1 MGIEDYE
8 VEVSPYDPRAPWV
21 FERVAEQLAVM
32 LPENAVI
39 EHVGSTAIPG
49 VGGKGILD
57 CLVMVNPDQA
67 AQVAITLWEA
77 GYDEDIQLRHMRAD
91 WWYAAG
97 DFDLDDGAVYPIHI
111 HITWTDST
119 FARDL
124 IDFRNYM
131 RANPDEAAEY
141 ERLKRVWAE
150 QSAGERATFTAMK
163 TPYVEAILARARR
176 EE

>member
-8 VEVSPYDPRAPWV
+8 VEVTPYDPRIPWV
-21 FERVAEQLAVM
+21 FERVAEQLAIM
-32 LPENAVI
+32 LPENTVI
-39 EHVGSTAIPG
+39 EHVGSTSIPG

-77 GYDEDIQLRHMRAD
+77 GYDEDIELRHMRAD

-97 DFDLDDGAVYPIHI
+97 DFDLDGGDSYPVHI

-124 IDFRNYM
+124 LDFRDYM
-131 RANPDEAAEY
+131 LANPDEAVEY
-141 ERLKRVWAE
+141 ERLKRVWQE
-150 QSAGERATFTAMK
+150 QSAGQRAQFTAMK
-163 TPYVEAILARARR
+163 APYVEAILARARR

>member
-1 MGIEDYE
+1 MDIEDYE
-8 VEVSPYDPRAPWV
+8 VEVAPYDSRAPWV

-32 LPENAVI
+32 LPKNALI
-39 EHVGSTAIPG
+39 EHVGSTSIPG
-49 VGGKGILD
+49 IGGKGILD

-97 DFDLDDGAVYPIHI
+97 DFHLDDGAHYPVHI
-111 HITWTDST
+111 HITWTGST

-124 IDFRNYM
+124 LDFRDYM
-131 RANPDEAAEY
+131 LANPDEASEY
-141 ERLKRVWAE
+141 ERLKRVWRA
-150 QSAGERATFTAMK
+150 QSNGQRSKFTEMK
-163 TPYVEAILARARR
+163 TPYVEAILAKARR
-176 EE
+176 QE